1 MVKPSSLYPNIDA
14 KRKRIKKQ
22 MAAGKTPKKMP
33 KVGSKGAPTQL
44 LNLLS

>member
-1 MVKPSSLYPNIDA
+1 MVKPSSLYLNIDA

-22 MAAGKTPKKMP
+22 MAACKTP
-33 KVGSKGAPTQL
+33 GAPTQL